1 MLLTE
6 HNDKV
11 VALFSY
17 WMGRSF
23 APDGATINVNFSTT
37 ELAPRWGG
45 TAPET

>member
-1 MLLTE
+1 MLRQE

-11 VALFSY
+11 GPLFSN

-23 APDGATINVNFSTT
+23 APDGATINVDFSTT

-45 TAPET
+45 TAPQT